1 MWYILDNSIII
12 GHASLHSQEF
22 QDKNKLWHLRLWHA
36 SNRYLIELAKQGLI
50 GIDKFNKL

>member
-1 MWYILDNSIII
+1 MLYILDNSIII